1 MFKKEKIEDLKVNL
15 IKAIHLD
22 WPVLTVKDNN
32 KVNGMTV
39 NWVQLGYLWNKHVVT
54 VYVRPQR
61 HTFPLINEEETF
73 SLAFFPESEKDNLA
87 YLGKASGR
95 DEDKLAHCNYT
106 VLWEKGTPVIE
117 QANMV
122 FICKKRYVSNL
133 KLEEFQDQSI
143 VDNCYAHHDFHHV
156 FVAEITE
163 VLIKE

>member
-61 HTFPLINEEETF
+61 HTFPLINE
-73 SLAFFPESEKDNLA
+73 
-87 YLGKASGR
+87 
-95 DEDKLAHCNYT
+95 
-106 VLWEKGTPVIE
+106 
-117 QANMV
+117 
-122 FICKKRYVSNL
+122 
-133 KLEEFQDQSI
+133 
-143 VDNCYAHHDFHHV
+143 
-156 FVAEITE
+156 
-163 VLIKE
+163 